1 MLNPRAS
8 NDTGLIFGFYR
19 LVGSEILTQFF
30 IKPRRGI
37 KRRPSLCQTVPG
49 GKIHGEIHP
58 LRIFGYIAQEIKVK
72 ILSPQAGG
80 MAWQLRALIVLEGV
94 GCSTPNTHMWRFT
107 TEFPGRLVPSVGLQ
121 GHQAHLWAEH
131 PCI

>member
-1 MLNPRAS
+1 MLNPRAR
-8 NDTGLIFGFYR
+8 NDIGLIFGCNR
-19 LVGSEILTQFF
+19 LVGLEILTQFF

-49 GKIHGEIHP
+49 GKIHP

-80 MAWQLRALIVLEGV
+80 MAWQFVLEGV
-94 GCSTPNTHMWRFT
+94 GCSTPNTHVWRFT

-121 GHQAHLWAEH
+121 DHQAHVWAEH